1 MSKKVFNVFSIL
13 CFALVLCFIGCTE
26 LINPK
31 TETDINLNI
40 DLSKII
46 KSTRNTEEIQSSVS
60 IGENPTIKVA
70 IYDAKKYNATT
81 NSTDNLDLITEA
93 QAKIANNE
101 AKVKLNN
108 IPVGIDAIVF
118 AELSFSNGNST
129 EVMYAGNSEVFRVKP
144 TDNKISLVLIKVEV
158 DIEVD
163 IEVKPDDSK
172 PEEIINAKEP
182 EIIIQPIS
190 CVKTTTEST
199 TGGTT
204 KTTLTCTAK
213 STDGGNL
220 SFMWYKSEDSTY
232 FEEFSSIVGPSLN
245 DDGSYTSS
253 TSEIEAQI
261 GQRLYFYCVVT
272 NTNENAT
279 GNKVASVR
287 SNTVQVACIEGILS
301 SISATYKS
309 DSYELLGKDFNYNNV
324 TVKEI
329 YTSGSDNAK
338 TITVFADK
346 SRYTISPTTDSKD
359 AIGYVPYTVTHNDS
373 NLTKDITVPVKY
385 ELNANNLVLE
395 TCVNSICVSESDTD
409 NAIKIPQYGTVKYV
423 YRISDNTVT
432 PYKLIEQNNE
442 HTGIKDINSDEEYFK
457 ATITSY
463 GTNIENEATCYDV
476 GTYTYTVTL
485 ESVNEW
491 FVCNSNNTSKDFSV
505 KVCPWEI
512 ILTTNDGSTVDESNL
527 SEKTSYSLSINNDAI
542 PSGFN
547 YYPYLESLSSSFP
560 IQDYILTTPAAIEAP
575 QTTQIIAKCDDQQ
588 IASITV
594 TVGAMVGSVNN
605 PIIAWDDLKNYLE
618 ISSEEPSTIYIQGD
632 LYSNKNAVVN
642 RPVTIVPIGN
652 VTITRTSESDYIFGV
667 NKNLELQG
675 SETSIITLAGNV
687 DVENSQP
694 LISCVS
700 DVNVNLK
707 YCTLENANC
716 GSNSNGSVL
725 YASND
730 SIIYMDYC
738 VVQNNRGVPISL
750 CNAGENIIVNTTFL
764 NNASCI
770 NVNENA
776 NLVLDSCTFYNKT
789 NSTYSGEL
797 SIYKAN
803 TITIKNTTFETVNP
817 GYNIYA
823 YVAPKVVLDGSLSIH
838 SIYFDNS
845 YGNSSLGI
853 VCGEYLT
860 LNDPQIPITITAVSY
875 DENYNGE
882 IVDINLFSL
891 EDGKPVPDNIFT
903 LANEN
908 YTINNTTGNIENV
921 NSSGDGGNATQSITT
936 FSALRSAIDKANT
949 NSSSY
954 TLEKPCVIYIGDSFS
969 TDGDTALTLTISTH
983 VKLVANNTDGCTI
996 TKTSGYAG
1004 TNIFTVSSEA
1014 SLTLG
1019 DETATGILTI
1029 DGGGDDVKS
1038 IKSLIYVSPNG
1049 TLVLNKNSVLQNNI
1063 CIDNYNSSNGSAVY
1077 SAEGN
1082 IQIKGGEIKN
1092 NQILREGKYGGG
1104 IYLTNGTFEMTS
1116 GIFQENSTDS
1126 YGKMYGGAL
1135 YFSSCTVN
1143 ITGGTFYNNSVTSTN
1158 TECYGGAIC
1167 INDSVT
1173 AASPVQISNCI
1184 FKSNSAYQRGGAIY
1198 ICGTTCININN
1209 CTFNDNSV
1217 TNSSNAAGGAIYVA
1231 NTSGGPVTI
1240 LGCNFANNTANS
1252 IENTIY
1258 NGSSSS
1264 ENISVIV
1271 DETTVANSSVWNPS
1285 TSGGGIDGTYVST
1298 AGELKSALEDTSVNT
1313 IFINADISIDST
1325 INITRDVT
1333 IAANKAVTLTDSVT
1347 DDSCFN
1353 VTTGNLTLGGGAGNL
1368 TITSNTSYST
1378 IQTAPSN
1385 NGKTITVKNNVTF
1398 SDCQYYCISLAA
1410 NYFLIIEGGSFINN
1424 NYVPIYI
1431 ASGTSAEIKMTSGTI
1446 TGNNNSKKGSSF
1458 CLNSGSLTI
1467 TGGTIKDNKINNT
1480 SCGASIWVSSTA
1492 TATVNGE
1499 SLTTNAQY
1507 TEDIEL

>member
-1 MSKKVFNVFSIL
+1 
-13 CFALVLCFIGCTE
+13 
-26 LINPK
+26 
-31 TETDINLNI
+31 
-40 DLSKII
+40 
-46 KSTRNTEEIQSSVS
+46 
-60 IGENPTIKVA
+60 
-70 IYDAKKYNATT
+70 
-81 NSTDNLDLITEA
+81 
-93 QAKIANNE
+93 
-101 AKVKLNN
+101 
-108 IPVGIDAIVF
+108 
-118 AELSFSNGNST
+118 
-129 EVMYAGNSEVFRVKP
+129 
-144 TDNKISLVLIKVEV
+144 
-158 DIEVD
+158 
-163 IEVKPDDSK
+163 
-172 PEEIINAKEP
+172 
-182 EIIIQPIS
+182 
-190 CVKTTTEST
+190 
-199 TGGTT
+199 
-204 KTTLTCTAK
+204 
-213 STDGGNL
+213 
-220 SFMWYKSEDSTY
+220 MWYKSEDSTY

-245 DDGSYTSS
+245 DDGSYISS

-279 GNKVASVR
+279 GNKVASVC

-309 DSYELLGKDFNYNNV
+309 DSYELLGKNFNYNNV
-324 TVKEI
+324 TVEET
-329 YTSGSDNAK
+329 YTSGSDNATT
-338 TITVFADK
+338 TITVIADE

-359 AIGYVPYTVTHNDS
+359 AIGYVPYTVTYKDTTLPS
-373 NLTKDITVPVKY
+373 NLTASLIVPVKY
-385 ELNANNLVLE
+385 ELDANNLVLE
-395 TCVNSICVSESDTD
+395 TYFNSSSVSVSDTE
-409 NAIKIPQYGTVKYV
+409 NKINIPQYGTVKYS
-423 YRISDNTVT
+423 YQISDND
-432 PYKLIEQNNE
+432 KISFIDKNGDNRE
-442 HTGIKDINSDEEYFK
+442 IKDINSFNSDEQYFK
-457 ATITSY
+457 ATITSD
-463 GTNIENEATCYDV
+463 GTNIANEATCKDV

-485 ESVNEW
+485 KSANEW
-491 FVCNSNNTSKDFSV
+491 FVCNSNTSKDFSV
-505 KVCPWEI
+505 EVCPWKI
-512 ILTTNDGSTVDESNL
+512 ILTMNDGSTVDESNL

-803 TITIKNTTFETVNP
+803 TITIKNTTFETVNS

-853 VCGEYLT
+853 VCGEDLT

-875 DENYNGE
+875 DENYNSE

-921 NSSGDGGNATQSITT
+921 NSSGGGGNATQSITT
-936 FSALRSAIDKANT
+936 FSALRSAIDGANT
-949 NSSSY
+949 NSTSY

-1004 TNIFTVSSEA
+1004 TNIFTVSSDA

-1029 DGGGDDVKS
+1029 DGGGGDVQS
-1038 IKSLIYVSPNG
+1038 TKSLINVSG
-1049 TLVLNKNSVLQNNI
+1049 TLVLNEKSVLQNNI
-1063 CIDNYNSSNGSAVY
+1063 CIDDYNSSNGSAVY
-1077 SAEGN
+1077 SDGGN

-1092 NQILREGKYGGG
+1092 NQILREKKYGGG

-1116 GIFQENSTDS
+1116 GIFQGNSTDS
-1126 YGKMYGGAL
+1126 SGKMYGGAL
-1135 YFSSCTVN
+1135 YFYSCTVVK

-1158 TECYGGAIC
+1158 TECCGGAIY
-1167 INDSVT
+1167 IYDSVT
-1173 AASPVQISNCI
+1173 AASPVQISNCT
-1184 FKSNSAYQRGGAIY
+1184 FNSNSAYQNGGAIY

-1217 TNSSNAAGGAIYVA
+1217 TNSTAYGGAIYVA

-1240 LGCNFANNTANS
+1240 LDCKFANNTAYS
-1252 IENTIY
+1252 SENTIY

-1264 ENISVIV
+1264 DNISVIV
-1271 DETTVANSSVWNPS
+1271 DETTVASSSVWNPS
-1285 TSGGGIDGTYVST
+1285 ISGG
-1298 AGELKSALEDTSVNT
+1298 E
-1313 IFINADISIDST
+1313 
-1325 INITRDVT
+1325 
-1333 IAANKAVTLTDSVT
+1333 
-1347 DDSCFN
+1347 
-1353 VTTGNLTLGGGAGNL
+1353 
-1368 TITSNTSYST
+1368 
-1378 IQTAPSN
+1378 
-1385 NGKTITVKNNVTF
+1385 
-1398 SDCQYYCISLAA
+1398 
-1410 NYFLIIEGGSFINN
+1410 
-1424 NYVPIYI
+1424 
-1431 ASGTSAEIKMTSGTI
+1431 
-1446 TGNNNSKKGSSF
+1446 
-1458 CLNSGSLTI
+1458 
-1467 TGGTIKDNKINNT
+1467 
-1480 SCGASIWVSSTA
+1480 
-1492 TATVNGE
+1492 
-1499 SLTTNAQY
+1499 
-1507 TEDIEL
+1507 

>member
-46 KSTRNTEEIQSSVS
+46 KSTRNTGETQSSVS
-60 IGENPTIKVA
+60 LSENPTIKVA

-81 NSTDNLDLITEA
+81 NLTDNLDLITEA
-93 QAKIANNE
+93 QAKIVKNE

-129 EVMYAGNSEVFRVKP
+129 EVMYAGNSEVFRVEP
-144 TDNKISLVLIKVEV
+144 TDNKISLVLKKV
-158 DIEVD
+158 EVD

-172 PEEIINAKEP
+172 PEEIINAKVP

-190 CVKTTTEST
+190 CVNTTTESP

-220 SFMWYKSEDSTY
+220 SFMWYKSDDSTN

-245 DDGSYTSS
+245 GDGSYTSS

-261 GQRLYFYCVVT
+261 GQHLYFYCVVT

-287 SNTVQVACIEGILS
+287 SNTVQVACIEGTLS
-301 SISATYKS
+301 SIIATYKS

-346 SRYTISPTTDSKD
+346 SRYTISPNTDSEN
-359 AIGYVPYTVTHNDS
+359 AIGYVPYTVTHNNS

-385 ELNANNLVLE
+385 ELDANNLVLE
-395 TCVNSICVSESDTD
+395 TCFNSICVSESDTY
-409 NAIKIPQYGTVKYV
+409 NAIKIPQYGTVKYS
-423 YRISDNTVT
+423 YQISDNIF
-432 PYKLIEQNNE
+432 YIFDENGDKIE
-442 HTGIKDINSDEEYFK
+442 IKDINIINSDEQYFK
-457 ATITSY
+457 ATITSD
-463 GTNIENEATCYDV
+463 GTNIANEATCKDV
-476 GTYTYTVTL
+476 GTYTYTVKL
-485 ESVNEW
+485 ESANEW
-491 FVCNSNNTSKDFSV
+491 FVCNLNTSKDFSV
-505 KVCPWEI
+505 EVCPWEI

-803 TITIKNTTFETVNP
+803 TITIKNTTFETVNS

-853 VCGEYLT
+853 VCGEDLT

-875 DENYNGE
+875 DENYNSE

-921 NSSGDGGNATQSITT
+921 NSSGGGGNATQSITT
-936 FSALRSAIDKANT
+936 FSDLRSAIDEANT
-949 NSSSY
+949 NSSFY
-954 TLEKPCVIYIGDSFS
+954 TLENPCVIYIGDSFS
-969 TDGDTALTLTISTH
+969 TDGDTVSTLTISTH

-1004 TNIFTVSSEA
+1004 TNIFIVSSGA

-1029 DGGGDDVKS
+1029 DGAGDDVQS
-1038 IKSLIYVSPNG
+1038 TKSLINVSG
-1049 TLVLNKNSVLQNNI
+1049 TLVLNEKSVLQNSYI
-1063 CIDNYNSSNGSAVY
+1063 KNSTHGGAVY
-1077 SAEGN
+1077 SSGGT
-1082 IQIKGGEIKN
+1082 IKVHGGVVQN
-1092 NQILREGKYGGG
+1092 NTIIVNSKYGGG
-1104 IYLTNGTFEMTS
+1104 IYLENGTFEMTS
-1116 GIFQENSTDS
+1116 GTFQGNSGSVTS
-1126 YGKMYGGAL
+1126 GYMYGGAL
-1135 YFSSCTVN
+1135 YFDSCTVN
-1143 ITGGTFYNNSVTSTN
+1143 ITGGTFINNSVLGSSD
-1158 TECYGGAIC
+1158 CYGGAIY
-1167 INDSVT
+1167 ISNSGNT
-1173 AASPVQISNCI
+1173 STPAKISNCT
-1184 FKSNSAYQRGGAIY
+1184 FNSNSAYQRGGAIY
-1198 ICGTTCININN
+1198 IGGSTTCIYINN
-1209 CTFNDNSV
+1209 CTFSGNSV
-1217 TNSSNAAGGAIYVA
+1217 TNSGADGGAIYVG
-1231 NTSGGPVTI
+1231 NTGGDSVTI
-1240 LGCNFANNTANS
+1240 SECNFASNTAS
-1252 IENTIY
+1252 SSENTIY
-1258 NGSSSS
+1258 NGSSSV
-1264 ENISVIV
+1264 SVIV
-1271 DETTVANSSVWNPS
+1271 DETTVASSSVWNPS
-1285 TSGGGIDGTYVST
+1285 TSGGG
-1298 AGELKSALEDTSVNT
+1298 
-1313 IFINADISIDST
+1313 
-1325 INITRDVT
+1325 
-1333 IAANKAVTLTDSVT
+1333 
-1347 DDSCFN
+1347 
-1353 VTTGNLTLGGGAGNL
+1353 
-1368 TITSNTSYST
+1368 
-1378 IQTAPSN
+1378 
-1385 NGKTITVKNNVTF
+1385 
-1398 SDCQYYCISLAA
+1398 
-1410 NYFLIIEGGSFINN
+1410 
-1424 NYVPIYI
+1424 
-1431 ASGTSAEIKMTSGTI
+1431 
-1446 TGNNNSKKGSSF
+1446 NS
-1458 CLNSGSLTI
+1458 
-1467 TGGTIKDNKINNT
+1467 
-1480 SCGASIWVSSTA
+1480 
-1492 TATVNGE
+1492 
-1499 SLTTNAQY
+1499 
-1507 TEDIEL
+1507 